1 MQAIEINTV
10 PNAQTLNVS
19 KVVVTLNSA
28 SMFSMQFAV
37 AGFGKWTNAEGV
49 EEYQPNPLVSTLLNV
64 QGETWNNWGSDVD
77 DSTFIG
83 DLALAQ
89 LGLTRAPVEE
99 ASEAPAEAPAEEA
112 PAESGE

>member
-1 MQAIEINTV
+1 
-10 PNAQTLNVS
+10 
-19 KVVVTLNSA
+19 
-28 SMFSMQFAV
+28 
-37 AGFGKWTNAEGV
+37 
-49 EEYQPNPLVSTLLNV
+49 V
-64 QGETWNNWGSDVD
+64 QGETWNSWGSDVD

-99 ASEAPAEAPAEEA
+99 ASEAPAEEA

>member
-19 KVVVTLNSA
+19 KVVITLNSA

-64 QGETWNNWGSDVD
+64 QGETWNSWGSDVD
-77 DSTFIG
+77 DNTFIG